1 MNDQINVAVFASG
14 GGSNFQALLDKKN
27 EGLLHVNF
35 ALMVGNN
42 SKALSFRRAKEY
54 NIPTLHISPSHY
66 KDEEEYIERLT
77 DELEFRNIDLIVLAG
92 YMKKIPLPIVKKFEN
107 RIMNIHPGILP
118 GFGGIGMYGINVHES
133 VLEYGAKISGI
144 TVHFVDGVYDHGPVI
159 LQKTVAV
166 MDDDT
171 PEILSKRVLILEHE
185 NYWRAIE
192 AFAQKRIHVEGRRV
206 LGTI

>member
-1 MNDQINVAVFASG
+1 MSNQINVAIFASG
-14 GGSNFQALLDKKN
+14 GGSNFQALLNKQK
-27 EGLLHVNF
+27 EELLHVNF

-42 SKALSFRRAKEY
+42 SKALSFRRAKD
-54 NIPTLHISPSHY
+54 NDIPTLHISPSHY
-66 KDEEEYIERLT
+66 EDQDEYIERLM
-77 DELEFRNIDLIVLAG
+77 DELEFRDIDLIVLAG

-107 RIMNIHPGILP
+107 AIINIHPGILP
-118 GFGGIGMYGINVHES
+118 GFGGKGMYGINVHEA
-133 VLEYGAKISGI
+133 VLEYGSKISGI
-144 TVHFVDGVYDHGPVI
+144 TIHFVDGVYDHGPVI

-171 PEILSKRVLILEHE
+171 PESLAKRVLILEHE

-206 LGTI
+206 IGTV